1 MKIDLFIN
9 FVVAVTTKNIVLSWN
24 FHLQP
29 GTDTTEFNFKSH
41 GFLMYRLV
49 PLISTSFSN

>member
-9 FVVAVTTKNIVLSWN
+9 LVVAVSTPNIVLSRN

-29 GTDTTEFNFKSH
+29 GTETTEFNFKSH
-41 GFLMYRLV
+41 DFLMYRLV
-49 PLISTSFSN
+49 PLISTPFSN